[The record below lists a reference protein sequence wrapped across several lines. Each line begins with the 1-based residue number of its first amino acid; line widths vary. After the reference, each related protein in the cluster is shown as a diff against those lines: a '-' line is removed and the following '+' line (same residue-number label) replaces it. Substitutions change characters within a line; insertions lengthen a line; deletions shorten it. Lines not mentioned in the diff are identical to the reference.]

1 MGVLAL
7 FAWGVLASAFPDAA
21 PTWLSIDRHAPDL
34 WAALAVWLGTRA
46 NGHGAVAWAALLGG
60 LKDACSL
67 DPLGTHAFTLA
78 VVTFAFVRKRGV
90 PPRGASLAMA
100 VFSGTLLAHAV
111 YVLRS
116 VPLHRGGPV
125 LANLVAGFPTALW
138 TALFAWPLLTLVDRA
153 GLMNDL
159 VGRRRGGLPA

>member
-21 PTWLSIDRHAPDL
+21 PAWLSIDRYAPDL

-46 NGHGAVAWAALLGG
+46 NGHGATGWAALLGG
-60 LKDACSL
+60 LKDACSI

-78 VVTFAFVRKRGV
+78 VVTFVFVRKRGV
-90 PPRGASLAMA
+90 PPRGAALATA
-100 VFSGTLLAHAV
+100 VFSGALLAHV
-111 YVLRS
+111 LYVLRS

-125 LANLVAGFPTALW
+125 LADLMAGFPTATW
-138 TALFAWPLLTLVDRA
+138 TALFAWPFLTLLDRS
-153 GLMNDL
+153 GLMHDL
-159 VGRRRGGLPA
+159 VGRRGGLPA